1 MAAPTT
7 MAARRDDG
15 CSERRWLLGETMV
28 APTDDGCLD
37 EDTRGL
43 NDNRSEGNR
52 SVAAQSS
59 NALSYSRRQMFVFGL
74 LYGEAIEAY
83 ASIKHVLFS
92 FKSDHKW
99 WLNITEHRYL
109 IEAISRG
116 FCIISSSTSWLF
128 WVDLAAV

>member
-37 EDTRGL
+37 EDTRGDGFQL
-43 NDNRSEGNR
+43 FRIEGNR

-59 NALSYSRRQMFVFGL
+59 NALSYSRRQM
-74 LYGEAIEAY
+74 
-83 ASIKHVLFS
+83 LFS
-92 FKSDHKW
+92 LLVF
-99 WLNITEHRYL
+99 
-109 IEAISRG
+109 
-116 FCIISSSTSWLF
+116 
-128 WVDLAAV
+128 

>member
-1 MAAPTT
+1 
-7 MAARRDDG
+7 MAARR
-15 CSERRWLLGETMV
+15 
-28 APTDDGCLD
+28 DDGCLD

-74 LYGEAIEAY
+74 LYDEAIEAY

-92 FKSDHKW
+92 FKSDHKFTVIWW